1 MTNQWVDAFFSADET
16 PTVSYRTGLVVYEEA
31 LIGGQFIGRSW
42 NGAGFLNAWDSGLVR
57 PDQHPTPQAFWL
69 EIDGHLL
76 ASHWTWE
83 GFDQQPAEHGLHT
96 VISLRHQVR
105 PVAVKVHTRLD
116 GSPVLTR
123 WLEVTNTGDR
133 AAAVGAV
140 ASWSG
145 VLQTV
150 RNWAAHLPSPSAPL
164 FSVGYFTGDRWS
176 DEGDFHWQP
185 LPQASFRI
193 DGRYRRDRYRHP
205 MFVLRNHAT
214 GEHFIGQLAWS
225 GGYSFEFDLEADP
238 GIGGW
243 RGLTRVTDG
252 AARLFFR
259 AGPDAPAPQRM
270 LAPGETISTPAVH
283 LGLLHGDLDDCIQ
296 AMHTHLRRSVFRP
309 QARGRSG
316 WVESGVGPG
325 PGMTPEAAHR
335 QIDLAADIG
344 VEVFFLDASWY
355 TAPTSS
361 WFETVGDW
369 NVDQQR
375 FPEGLAAIRDHA
387 HARGML
393 FGLWMDAER
402 IGAESQMAQ
411 THPEW
416 LAKAYDG
423 QRYLG
428 DMLDLTNPAVAA
440 WMEGQIERVISENQ
454 LEFFRL
460 DMNVGTIGPA
470 AWILRDGA
478 LENSYWRYYEAL
490 YAIYDR
496 LRVKFPDVI
505 FEHCAA
511 GGGRTDIAMV
521 SRFAHTW
528 VADWHAAPRIFRTNN
543 GMTMALPPEYV
554 DHLFTGPLN
563 FDFHSRLLLFGRPTV
578 PVSYPPHAAPNPLQL
593 ERLRH
598 IVALYKDFV
607 RPFLADSRIYHHTPS
622 FDGLEPQGWGVLEL
636 AAADYSR
643 ALAGVFQLAA
653 PQQTEYVLRP
663 RGLDVSRHYR
673 VTLDNRRQAFELDGF
688 TLAQTGL
695 VVRLEGALTSELI
708 LFEAL

>member
-1 MTNQWVDAFFSADET
+1 MKTWTDAHLVEDAAKTVHYRSGMT
-16 PTVSYRTGLVVYEEA
+16 VYEEA
-31 LIGGQFIGRSW
+31 LVNGQLVGRDW
-42 NGAGFLNAWDSGLVR
+42 NTAGFINAWDSGQVV
-57 PDQHPTPQAFWL
+57 PSQHPTPQAFWL
-69 EIDGHLL
+69 EVDGHLL
-76 ASHWTWE
+76 ASHWEWTGFERQPE
-83 GFDQQPAEHGLHT
+83 GEGLHT
-96 VISLRHQVR
+96 VVSLRHAVR
-105 PVAVKVHTRLD
+105 PVSVRVHTRLD
-116 GSPVLTR
+116 GTPVLTR
-123 WLEVTNTGDR
+123 WLEVTNHADQP
-133 AAAVGAV
+133 AALGAL
-140 ASWSG
+140 APWSG
-145 VLQTV
+145 VMQNV
-150 RNWAAHLPSPSAPL
+150 RSWMAHLPSPDAPL

-176 DEGDFHWQP
+176 DEGDFRWHP
-185 LPQASFRI
+185 LPQASYRI

-243 RGLTRVTDG
+243 KGLQRVTDG
-252 AARLFFR
+252 GARLFFR

-270 LAPGETISTPAVH
+270 LAAGETITTPALH
-283 LGLLHGDLDDCIQ
+283 LGLLPGGLDDCIN
-296 AMHTHLRRSVFRP
+296 AMHTHLRRSVMRP
-309 QARGRSG
+309 QARGRGG

-325 PGMTPEAAHR
+325 PGMTPEATHR

-355 TAPTSS
+355 SGPQAS

-369 NVDQQR
+369 NVDLQR
-375 FPEGLAAIRDHA
+375 FPDGLAGIREHV

-402 IGAESQMAQ
+402 LGAESQMAH
-411 THPEW
+411 THPHW

-428 DMLDLTNPAVAA
+428 DMLDLTNPDAAA
-440 WMEGQIERVISENQ
+440 WMEAQIARVISENQ
-454 LEFFRL
+454 LEMFRL

-470 AWILRDGA
+470 AFTLRDGG

-496 LRVKFPDVI
+496 LRLKFPDVI

-528 VADWHAAPRIFRTNN
+528 VADWHAGPRIFRTNN

-578 PVSYPPHAAPNPLQL
+578 PVGYPPGAVPNPLQL

-598 IVALYKDFV
+598 VVALYKDFV
-607 RPFLADSRIYHHTPS
+607 RPFAADSRIYHHTPT
-622 FDGLEPQGWGVLEL
+622 FTGLEPQGWGVLEL
-636 AAADYSR
+636 AAADGSR
-643 ALAGVFQLAA
+643 SVAGVFQLAS
-653 PQQTEYVLRP
+653 PQVEEYVLRP
-663 RGLDVSRHYR
+663 RGLDVSRRYR
-673 VTLDNRRQAFELDGF
+673 VTLDNRNQAFEMDGSA
-688 TLAQTGL
+688 LAQAGWR
-695 VVRLEGALTSELI
+695 VRLEGALTSELV